1 MSEETKIY
9 CPFAIND
16 KFGRMSYEIKPSANC
31 IEIRRPI
38 FSNEGDKIKTSFSG
52 NLYYTSD
59 NSISTYP
66 LGYLY
71 TKGLAKKG
79 VKYNK
84 QYRREVLWDFGDGTK
99 KMGYNV
105 EHYYKKPGRYC
116 ITCTF
121 FDINRKGYK
130 NSFCAYVIVKEL
142 IPTQLSFVKSF
153 TSSDGTKTV
162 YTKSNIS
169 CSKIERIAR
178 MECLVSNTVDKE
190 FDVFVKRTD
199 DTKHPSYFDLK
210 DNGNLHETRYWTTL
224 RNEQL
229 LYYRTNQVYSNWLQ
243 PSDTFNPNY
252 SKLYYRLTYN
262 SETKQRDFEFYQV
275 IPYKDIDDILNY
287 ITVLNPNGDIRQRAS
302 TKQYKI
308 TQKYTQEQLPSDA
321 VYCGLRGFVD
331 IFYKNDVVD
340 GVNESSDFSIFYD
353 IETENITGELKS
365 SANYLNINPLG
376 LTVKTNANSLD
387 KVKLAA
393 SGNYFLKEV
402 EGGAKLTDK
411 DKVYIDPYFEGSL
424 YKGVNLTCYV
434 FPFCTYEGE
443 EVIML
448 DSSYYV
454 PKDIKLSIESKQ
466 INDDD
471 EFESGTNSDIIVQD
485 QDKSTEW
492 LKKIDLVL
500 NNYIDIEILGTLNNT
515 TKRTIKV
522 VQKPLANINKF
533 SIPKEKQSKVDID
546 RLLQSYMI
554 HPMFSE
560 TSVLK
565 DFVKAYL
572 NTFIQKTTTHS
583 NNFID
588 NVANSKTCY
597 LSNLIAQ
604 LKMMGDDVTE
614 YEYTNFDG
622 INDLKKFT
630 RLLSMNH
637 SDLVGHTREKDWEI
651 YIIKDNK
658 GANVG
663 DVISLDSKITLN
675 TSVATDV
682 DDKDLYGKIQK
693 IEIGKDESVT
703 YDDGVDLIVHDKYT
717 NDVKMVNFR
726 TYLKKYGNGEVYL
739 KDYKEDWGWNL
750 LLPENFEILNE
761 KIAFYEQKVKNKAYA
776 QLQIDSFQK
785 EVERLKQKKRD
796 LIDGYYDFYVLIPKK
811 EVERVGH
818 FLEEEDIT
826 SKIESVKEWKSDW
839 GIAHDVLMKI
849 LLSNGLMTSE
859 RDFEDYYGSLLWET
873 VIINETKSFNNG
885 EISTTI
891 YVEDEAKEYDVKGIV
906 TIRGK
911 IFAEG
916 ENTLYVT
923 LSDGVIDNKD
933 GFEIENDTSITID
946 VQERNIKGE
955 THKIP
960 LTGNRIKDNSLLI
973 ITISGEIDNPDVKV
987 EANIYYDPAV
997 VSGYITCS
1005 ADKNGKGVIYNKTDD
1020 NIDNNFENYK
1030 ITHEISVAVNNGFV
1044 EGVGVNSVPLSFGG
1058 FNVIQKPYK
1067 DEIQTDEINNVN
1079 FDLSDPRLT
1088 FEVDEDGNITHDGET
1103 FTFNGKFTNYL
1114 TIKKATMEVKIDG
1127 TVKKP
1132 TLKIVSCEIDYYYD
1146 YPQLLS
1152 SYELSD
1158 FSSKVSLTNG
1168 NEETLTFDER
1178 LGELITNAILSVHPV
1193 EICIESKIYI
1203 ETEDNAIEE
1212 SRDNYII
1219 LLDDDNAID
1228 VKQLSEFVT
1237 ETTNLKTFINDFSL
1251 SLTRNEGET
1260 TNVGEDKNYTCLI
1273 SGKYNIE
1280 SYDEWILEPIE
1291 LLVSGEVTITKFG
1304 DIVGKVFV
1312 IDINSDK
1319 IINSS
1324 IELTF
1329 KISGDICRGNARLEI
1344 VTNKQPRC
1352 IYVKTFYLNETFYTK
1367 GDDAL
1372 SIGGSVSI
1380 NGFQD
1385 VDKVN
1390 VRFTDSLKDDITT
1403 TTSTSDDSVE
1413 EINGK
1418 YLIIEAYNE
1427 TITPEH
1433 EQIDGETGEVV
1444 LVPET
1449 ISKDIIYKQAFE
1461 VDDSS
1466 VTVNENGEIKWD
1478 GMEVT
1483 PTYSTDYKRVL
1494 IDSNKSKLIINSNNF
1509 GIQKF
1514 VLEGKIKEYTNFGG
1528 SISLSST
1535 EDKANV
1541 ESIQRTFK
1549 GYCDVSVSGEGVLW
1563 DDRDT
1568 DVNLTLEYRPR
1579 IEVTNKKT
1587 GKTSYVSISP
1597 PNVTKTVTVDKDGL
1611 IKIDGGLPTVEIN
1624 FEHFD
1629 EDEIPSDDYDEN
1641 GNLKESNT
1649 EIEDEYDDEGN
1660 LIPKPE
1666 VIDDGDFNYTLS
1678 GSLSM
1683 SGNVQNVRFKEL
1695 LENLFTITVI
1705 DSSFSL
1711 SSSQNWNNTEYPVV
1725 SGGYK
1730 VNVNGKIKKNFE
1742 DSYADITITNINFNI
1757 GDYYI
1762 SEGDRQSHVKFD
1774 ENYTIEN
1781 TSEFNVYQTENHFD
1795 YECDCNITVTIVHED
1810 DKDSDNY
1817 GPDLIVTNEI
1827 TNAGITNRNFTET
1840 TKEFS
1845 WVENDE
1851 SLGGFTV
1858 EASGW
1863 RRGKTEDGQI
1873 DMTVIPKSVV
1883 FKDTNGNLIFTLP
1896 EDILKSKSSS
1906 VILNDTEQNVDFA
1919 FDYFY
1924 EDSNNHVDYSFD
1936 ADVTITIFSADKYT
1950 DEIPNF
1956 NVITKNVV
1964 FEITDRKFTIDKTC
1978 DWSDFTIDGVDETT
1992 NLIGGFNIKVENGV
2006 CGSKDNEF
2014 TITIN
2019 ETTVDG
2025 QILSG
2030 TTSHNW
2036 IWAVQQNGDIIHN
2049 TPYIEGE
2056 TIPFN
2061 LTNNDGSS
2069 LSGEI
2074 LISGN
2079 VKDEDNFNV
2088 ELKNAKLVI
2097 IKTLYI
2103 SKNFEWKDYISDLNI
2118 SGGFNVDAYFKQS
2131 SDTIQFTMHCGEP
2144 FGETFIDGK
2153 PLHGVESLPLAVSD
2167 VDENGNITPQY
2178 DVEFE
2183 LFDSDGNC
2191 FSGKINVI
2199 GTLTDIDVEIFDVVY
2214 KGNHVWVEFN
2224 DYGELIDADLSGLV
2238 DGDSMFTY
2246 TNVGQITNE
2255 DGTVQ
2260 SESFNYNLSS
2270 LTNGDNMFSSCKNL
2284 TTFTSNLSS
2293 LMNGYG
2299 MFNGCTNLSSFNSD
2313 LSSLTDGWH
2322 MFYECENL
2330 SSFNSDL
2337 GSLKSGYQMFN
2348 ECKLDAESLRIIAN
2362 NINDIFDLDKTNYE
2376 HWKYEVLG
2384 KYETISSAYR
2394 GRIDIGHDT
2403 SISED
2408 VIIECGNKLIDK
2420 GWIVYFN
2427 KKEFKK

>member
-16 KFGRMSYEIKPSANC
+16 NFGIMSYEVKPSANC
-31 IEIRRPI
+31 IEIKRPI
-38 FSNEGDKIKTSFSG
+38 FSNEGFKIKTSFSG
-52 NLYYTSD
+52 K
-59 NSISTYP
+59 ISSYN

-71 TKGLAKKG
+71 TNGLANSTGK
-79 VKYNK
+79 KYNK

-99 KMGYNV
+99 KMGYSV

-142 IPTQLSFVKSF
+142 IPTQLSFVKQF

-199 DTKHPSYFDLK
+199 DTTHPSYFDLK

-243 PSDTFNPNY
+243 PSDTFIPNY

-262 SETKQRDFEFYQV
+262 SEAGERDFEFYQV
-275 IPYKDIDDILNY
+275 IPYKDIDDILNK
-287 ITVLNPNGDIRQRAS
+287 ITVLNPNGDVRQKAS
-302 TKQYKI
+302 TKTYKI
-308 TQKYTQEQLPSDA
+308 IQKYTQEQLPSDA
-321 VYCGLRGFVD
+321 IYCGLRGFVD
-331 IFYKNDVVD
+331 IFYKNDVV
-340 GVNESSDFSIFYD
+340 NESSDFSIFYD
-353 IETENITGELKS
+353 IETDNITGELKS

-376 LTVKTNANSLD
+376 LTVKTKANSLD

-454 PKDIKLSIESKQ
+454 PKDINLSIKYEQ
-466 INDDD
+466 IDDK
-471 EFESGTNSDIIVQD
+471 EFESGTNSKVNSATDYLN
-485 QDKSTEW
+485 KSDMW
-492 LKKIDLVL
+492 LKKIELEL
-500 NNYIDIEILGTLNNT
+500 NNYIDLEIDGTINGGENNEES
-515 TKRTIKV
+515 RVIKI
-522 VQKPLANINKF
+522 VQKPLLNIENI

-572 NTFIQKTTTHS
+572 KTFIQKTTTHS

-622 INDLKKFT
+622 INDLKKFA

-637 SDLVGHTREKDWEI
+637 SDLVGHTREKDWDV

-663 DVISLDSKITLN
+663 DVISLDSKITLDV
-675 TSVATDV
+675 TLATNVGDEET
-682 DDKDLYGKIQK
+682 YGKIWK
-693 IEIGKDESVT
+693 IGDEPVS
-703 YDDGVDLIVHDKYT
+703 YEDGVDLIVHDKYT

-726 TYLKKYGNGEVYL
+726 TYLKKYRNNEVYL

-750 LLPENFEILNE
+750 LLPENFGVLNE
-761 KIAFYEQKVKNKAYA
+761 KIAFYEQKAKNKAYA
-776 QLQIDSFQK
+776 KSQIVSFEK
-785 EVERLKQKKRD
+785 EAERLKQKKRD
-796 LIDGYYDFYVLIPKK
+796 LIDGYYDFHVLIPKK

-859 RDFEDYYGSLLWET
+859 RDFEDYQGNLLWET
-873 VIINETKSFNNG
+873 VLINESKTFNRG

-891 YVEDEAKEYDVKGIV
+891 YVENEVGEYEVKGTV

-933 GFEIENDTSITID
+933 GFEIQNDASITIV
-946 VQERNIKGE
+946 VQGRNIKGE
-955 THKIP
+955 TFKIP
-960 LTGNRIKDNSLLI
+960 LTGKRLKENSNLI
-973 ITISGEIDNPDVKV
+973 IKISENSTIDNPDVKV

-1005 ADKNGKGVIYNKTDD
+1005 ADKNDKGVIYNKTDN
-1020 NIDNNFENYK
+1020 NIDNNFKGYE

-1044 EGVGVNSVPLSFGG
+1044 EGVGVNSVPLSFSG
-1058 FNVIQKPYK
+1058 FNVTQKPYEN
-1067 DEIQTDEINNVN
+1067 DIQTDEINNVN

-1088 FEVDEDGNITHDGET
+1088 FEVDDDGNITHDGET
-1103 FTFNGKFTNYL
+1103 FTFNGKFSNYL
-1114 TIKKATMEVKIDG
+1114 TIKEGTMEVKIGG
-1127 TVKKP
+1127 TVKQP
-1132 TLKIVSCEIDYYYD
+1132 TLEIVSCKIDYYYD
-1146 YPQLLS
+1146 YPQLLQ
-1152 SYELSD
+1152 SYNLSD

-1178 LGELITNAILSVHPV
+1178 LGELITNAILAVHPV
-1193 EICIESKIYI
+1193 EISI
-1203 ETEDNAIEE
+1203 ETE
-1212 SRDNYII
+1212 DNYII
-1219 LLDDDNAID
+1219 LLDDNNAID

-1251 SLTRNEGET
+1251 SLTRNDEET
-1260 TNVGEDKNYTCLI
+1260 TIVGEDKYYTCLI

-1291 LLVSGEVTITKFG
+1291 SLVSGEVTITKFG
-1304 DIVGKVFV
+1304 DVGGELTL
-1312 IDINSDK
+1312 DINSDK

-1329 KISGDICRGNARLEI
+1329 KVSGDICRGNATLEI
-1344 VTNKQPRC
+1344 VTNKEPRC

-1367 GDDAL
+1367 GQNELIVGDAVR
-1372 SIGGSVSI
+1372 IK
-1380 NGFQD
+1380 GFQD

-1403 TTSTSDDSVE
+1403 ITSTADDSVE
-1413 EINGK
+1413 ETNGK
-1418 YLIIEAYNE
+1418 YLIIEVYNE
-1427 TITPEH
+1427 NITPEH

-1449 ISKDIIYKQAFE
+1449 ISKEIIYNQVFE

-1466 VTVNENGEIKWD
+1466 VNVNENGEITWD

-1483 PTYSTDYKRVL
+1483 PIYTTDYERVL
-1494 IDSNKSKLIINSNNF
+1494 IDSNISKLSINSNNF
-1509 GIQKF
+1509 GIKEF
-1514 VLEGKIKEYTNFGG
+1514 VLEGKIKDYTNFDG

-1535 EDKANV
+1535 EDKAEV
-1541 ESIQRTFK
+1541 ESVQRTFN
-1549 GYCDVSVSGEGVLW
+1549 GYCDVTVSGKGVLW

-1568 DVNLTLEYRPR
+1568 DVNLTLEYRPKV
-1579 IEVTNKKT
+1579 EVTNKKT
-1587 GKTSYVSISP
+1587 GKTSNVYISP
-1597 PNVTKTVTVDKDGL
+1597 LQVTKTVTVDKDGL
-1611 IKIDGGLPTVEIN
+1611 IKIDGGLPTIEIN

-1629 EDEIPSDDYDEN
+1629 EDEVPGDEYDEE
-1641 GNLKESNT
+1641 GNLKESDT
-1649 EIEDEYDDEGN
+1649 EIEDEYDEQGN

-1666 VIDDGDFNYTLS
+1666 AIDDGDFNYTLS

-1695 LENLFTITVI
+1695 LENLFTITVV
-1705 DSSFSL
+1705 DTSFSF
-1711 SSSQNWNNTEYPVV
+1711 SSSQDWDNTKHPNVT
-1725 SGGYK
+1725 GGYT

-1757 GDYYI
+1757 DDCDI
-1762 SEGDRQSHVKFD
+1762 SEADIQSHVKFN

-1781 TSEFNVYQTENHFD
+1781 TTEFNVFKTENHVD
-1795 YECDCNITVTIVHED
+1795 YDIVGNITVTIEHED
-1810 DKDSDNY
+1810 DQDADNY
-1817 GPDLIVTNEI
+1817 GPDLSVTNEI
-1827 TNAGITNRNFTET
+1827 TKADRIDRNFTEIT
-1840 TKEFS
+1840 EEFS
-1845 WVENDE
+1845 WVEKDE
-1851 SLGGFTV
+1851 SFGSFTV

-1863 RRGKTEDGQI
+1863 RKGETEDGYLELN
-1873 DMTVIPKSVV
+1873 VIPKSIV
-1883 FKDTNGNLIFTLP
+1883 FKDTNGNVVHQGNISESQSASEVL
-1896 EDILKSKSSS
+1896 
-1906 VILNDTEQNVDFA
+1906 VDTEQNVGFV
-1919 FDYFY
+1919 FDYIY
-1924 EDSNNHVDYSFD
+1924 TESHVDYSFG
-1936 ADVTITIFSADKYT
+1936 ANVTITIFSADEYI
-1950 DEIPNF
+1950 DEIPK
-1956 NVITKNVV
+1956 INVV
-1964 FEITDRKFTIDKTC
+1964 TNNVDFKITDRNFTPTYESFYWDNNNTSYGQFSVTSDGWKQGEAEDGELNLTVTPISVVFDDGTDVGKSIQTVNKKIVLNGEETDTSFTFKYEETVNNVDYRFIATVTITPSLTVTTNNVVCERIDKNFTINKTYNW
-1978 DWSDFTIDGVDETT
+1978 DDFTIDGVDETT
-1992 NLIGGFNIKVENGV
+1992 NLVGGFNIKVENGV
-2006 CGSKDNEF
+2006 CGSSENEF

-2030 TTSHNW
+2030 TTTYNW
-2036 IWAVQQNGDIIHN
+2036 MWAVQQNGEIIHN
-2049 TPYIEGE
+2049 TPHIEGE

-2061 LTNNDGSS
+2061 LTNADGTT

-2074 LISGN
+2074 IISGN
-2079 VKDEDNFNV
+2079 VKNGIDV
-2088 ELKNAKLVI
+2088 ELKSAKLV
-2097 IKTLYI
+2097 KTKTINQSYKWETYTTNI
-2103 SKNFEWKDYISDLNI
+2103 DQIETI
-2118 SGGFNVDAYFKQS
+2118 SGGFNIVGSWKSNQNTIQLTMKINDTTINGNGMSGVKTIPLVVSSTNSNGSITPPTSGFTS
-2131 SDTIQFTMHCGEP
+2131 FSLSDTEGNIFSGEIIVK
-2144 FGETFIDGK
+2144 GTVDK
-2153 PLHGVESLPLAVSD
+2153 PLVSMRNVKYVSTVEVYKEIDYDGNVISYNTKGL
-2167 VDENGNITPQY
+2167 ENGREMYVWSGITTY
-2178 DVEFE
+2178 DPSINGDLTKLTNGYDMFRGCPLDFTSVQ
-2183 LFDSDGNC
+2183 
-2191 FSGKINVI
+2191 KI
-2199 GTLTDIDVEIFDVVY
+2199 
-2214 KGNHVWVEFN
+2214 FN
-2224 DYGELIDADLSGLV
+2224 QLQKNPNSFTIQIDADRQ
-2238 DGDSMFTY
+2238 FEEK
-2246 TNVGQITNE
+2246 IK
-2255 DGTVQ
+2255 
-2260 SESFNYNLSS
+2260 SELGVE
-2270 LTNGDNMFSSCKNL
+2270 NGRK
-2284 TTFTSNLSS
+2284 
-2293 LMNGYG
+2293 Y
-2299 MFNGCTNLSSFNSD
+2299 
-2313 LSSLTDGWH
+2313 
-2322 MFYECENL
+2322 
-2330 SSFNSDL
+2330 
-2337 GSLKSGYQMFN
+2337 
-2348 ECKLDAESLRIIAN
+2348 
-2362 NINDIFDLDKTNYE
+2362 INDKIYCQTIFL
-2376 HWKYEVLG
+2376 
-2384 KYETISSAYR
+2384 
-2394 GRIDIGHDT
+2394 
-2403 SISED
+2403 
-2408 VIIECGNKLIDK
+2408 
-2420 GWIVYFN
+2420 
-2427 KKEFKK
+2427 

>member
-9 CPFAIND
+9 CPFAIKDNFD
-16 KFGRMSYEIKPSANC
+16 TMASEIKPSNNS
-31 IEIRRPI
+31 IEVKSAL
-38 FSNEGDKIKTSFSG
+38 FSNEGFKIKTSFSG
-52 NLYYTSD
+52 K
-59 NSISTYP
+59 ISSYN

-71 TKGLAKKG
+71 TNGLAKKG

-99 KMGYNV
+99 KMGYSV

-142 IPTQLSFVKSF
+142 IPTQLSFVKDF
-153 TSSDGTKTV
+153 TSSDGTNTV

-199 DTKHPSYFDLK
+199 ATTHPSYFDLK

-243 PSDTFNPNY
+243 PSDTFKPNY

-287 ITVLNPNGDIRQRAS
+287 ITVLNPNGDVRQKAS
-302 TKQYKI
+302 TKAYKI

-331 IFYKNDVVD
+331 IFYKNDV
-340 GVNESSDFSIFYD
+340 VNESSDFSIFYD

-454 PKDIKLSIESKQ
+454 PKDIKLSIETKQ
-466 INDDD
+466 INDD

-485 QDKSTEW
+485 QDKSIEW
-492 LKKIDLVL
+492 LKKIELVL

-637 SDLVGHTREKDWEI
+637 SDLVGHTREKDWDI

-663 DVISLDSKITLN
+663 DVISLDSKITLD
-675 TSVATDV
+675 TAVATDV

-693 IEIGKDESVT
+693 IEDKPIG

-726 TYLKKYGNGEVYL
+726 TYLKKYGNSEVYL

-761 KIAFYEQKVKNKAYA
+761 KIAFYEQKAKNKAYA
-776 QLQIDSFQK
+776 QSQIDSFQK
-785 EVERLKQKKRD
+785 EAERLKQKKRD

-811 EVERVGH
+811 EMERIGH

-873 VIINETKSFNNG
+873 VVINETKSFNRG

-891 YVEDEAKEYDVKGIV
+891 YVEDEAKEYDVKGTV

-923 LSDGVIDNKD
+923 LSDGIIDNKD

-960 LTGNRIKDNSLLI
+960 LTGKRIKDNSLLS
-973 ITISGEIDNPDVKV
+973 ITISGEIDNPDV
-987 EANIYYDPAV
+987 EISAEIYYDPAV

-1005 ADKNGKGVIYNKTDD
+1005 DDYEGSGLIYNKTDD
-1020 NIDNNFENYK
+1020 NIDNNFKGYE

-1044 EGVGVNSVPLSFGG
+1044 EGVGVNSVPLSFSG
-1058 FNVIQKPYK
+1058 FNVTQKPYEK
-1067 DEIQTDEINNVN
+1067 DIQTDEINNVN
-1079 FDLSDPRLT
+1079 FDLSDPKLT
-1088 FEVDEDGNITHDGET
+1088 FEVDDDGNIIHDGET

-1114 TIKKATMEVKIDG
+1114 TIKKATMEVKIGG

-1132 TLKIVSCEIDYYYD
+1132 TLEIVSCEIDYYYD

-1178 LGELITNAILSVHPV
+1178 LGELITNAILAVHPI
-1193 EICIESKIYI
+1193 EICIE
-1203 ETEDNAIEE
+1203 TE
-1212 SRDNYII
+1212 DNYII

-1237 ETTNLKTFINDFSL
+1237 ETTNLKTFINNFSL

-1280 SYDEWILEPIE
+1280 SYDEWILEPID

-1304 DIVGKVFV
+1304 DVVGKEIV
-1312 IDINSDK
+1312 INFNSDK

-1329 KISGDICRGNARLEI
+1329 KVGGDICRGNATLEI

-1352 IYVKTFYLNETFYTK
+1352 IYVKIFYLDETFYTK
-1367 GDDAL
+1367 GWGELKVGDA
-1372 SIGGSVSI
+1372 VSI
-1380 NGFQD
+1380 KGFQD

-1403 TTSTSDDSVE
+1403 LTSTSDDSVE
-1413 EINGK
+1413 EINGNC
-1418 YLIIEAYNE
+1418 LIIEAYNE

-1449 ISKDIIYKQAFE
+1449 ISKEIIYKQVFD

-1466 VTVNENGEIKWD
+1466 VTVNENGEITWN

-1483 PTYSTDYKRVL
+1483 PTYSTDYERVL
-1494 IDSNKSKLIINSNNF
+1494 IDSDKSKLIINSNNF
-1509 GIQKF
+1509 GIKEF
-1514 VLEGKIKEYTNFGG
+1514 KLEGKIKDYINFNG

-1535 EDKANV
+1535 EDKATV

-1549 GYCDVSVSGEGVLW
+1549 GYCDVSVSGQGVLW

-1568 DVNLTLEYRPR
+1568 DVNLTLEYRPK

-1629 EDEIPSDDYDEN
+1629 EDEVPSDEYDEN
-1641 GNLKESNT
+1641 GNLIKSDT

-1705 DSSFSL
+1705 DSSFAL
-1711 SSSQNWNNTEYPVV
+1711 DDYYTWDNTNNPDV
-1725 SGGYK
+1725 SGGF
-1730 VNVNGKIKKNFE
+1730 NVRASGKIKKNDE
-1742 DSYADITITNINFNI
+1742 DSLANITITNVDTKI
-1757 GDYYI
+1757 GDCIIPIYYNDAVSFDVPI
-1762 SEGDRQSHVKFD
+1762 TIDINVKKTEEHIDYVFD
-1774 ENYTIEN
+1774 G
-1781 TSEFNVYQTENHFD
+1781 S
-1795 YECDCNITVTIVHED
+1795 ITVTVVFESD
-1810 DKDSDNY
+1810 EDSDNY
-1817 GPDLIVTNEI
+1817 GPDLIVNKSINTATFDDRNISRSENQKWEVENKEDDSGFTISFVGWKKGVIEGLKEEGNATINIIPDKTI
-1827 TNAGITNRNFTET
+1827 TISGHEFTLPQINDISISLDEFGTSEQNSQTITSSFTDTINHIDYLFEGTIQYKIDEGIINVNHTINYNVNDRNFTPTYESYYWDDNNTSYGQFSVASDGWKQGEVEDGELNLTVTPISVIFDDGTDVGKSIETQNKKIVLNGDETYTSFTFKYEET
-1840 TKEFS
+1840 T
-1845 WVENDE
+1845 N
-1851 SLGGFTV
+1851 
-1858 EASGW
+1858 
-1863 RRGKTEDGQI
+1863 
-1873 DMTVIPKSVV
+1873 
-1883 FKDTNGNLIFTLP
+1883 
-1896 EDILKSKSSS
+1896 
-1906 VILNDTEQNVDFA
+1906 NVDYHFA
-1919 FDYFY
+1919 
-1924 EDSNNHVDYSFD
+1924 
-1936 ADVTITIFSADKYT
+1936 ATVTITPTLIVT
-1950 DEIPNF
+1950 TN
-1956 NVITKNVV
+1956 NVIC
-1964 FEITDRKFTIDKTC
+1964 ERIDRNFTINKTYNW
-1978 DWSDFTIDGVDETT
+1978 DDFTIDGVDETT
-1992 NLIGGFNIKVENGV
+1992 NLVGGFNVKVENGV
-2006 CGSKDNEF
+2006 MGQENTF
-2014 TITIN
+2014 NITIN
-2019 ETTVDG
+2019 GTTVDG

-2036 IWAVQQNGDIIHN
+2036 IWAVQRNGDIIHN
-2049 TPYIEGE
+2049 TLYIEGE

-2061 LTNNDGSS
+2061 LTNTDGTT

-2097 IKTLYI
+2097 IKTKDINSRY
-2103 SKNFEWKDYISDLNI
+2103 EWSSYTTEVSEIEII
-2118 SGGFNVDAYFKQS
+2118 SGGFNIVGSWKSNQNTLQLTMKIDSATTINGNVMSGEMSIPLVISSTNSSGIITPPTDGFTSFELTDEEGNIFSGEIIVKGTVDKPLVSIRNINYVSTVEVYKEIDYDGNVISYNTKGLENGREMYVWSGITTYDPLINGDLTKLTNGYDMLRGCPLDFTSVQKIFNQLEKNPNS
-2131 SDTIQFTMHCGEP
+2131 FTIQ
-2144 FGETFIDGK
+2144 
-2153 PLHGVESLPLAVSD
+2153 
-2167 VDENGNITPQY
+2167 
-2178 DVEFE
+2178 
-2183 LFDSDGNC
+2183 
-2191 FSGKINVI
+2191 
-2199 GTLTDIDVEIFDVVY
+2199 
-2214 KGNHVWVEFN
+2214 
-2224 DYGELIDADLSGLV
+2224 IDADSQFEDKIKSELGVEGSG
-2238 DGDSMFTY
+2238 
-2246 TNVGQITNE
+2246 
-2255 DGTVQ
+2255 
-2260 SESFNYNLSS
+2260 
-2270 LTNGDNMFSSCKNL
+2270 NGRKYI
-2284 TTFTSNLSS
+2284 
-2293 LMNGYG
+2293 NGKIL
-2299 MFNGCTNLSSFNSD
+2299 C
-2313 LSSLTDGWH
+2313 
-2322 MFYECENL
+2322 
-2330 SSFNSDL
+2330 
-2337 GSLKSGYQMFN
+2337 QMVF
-2348 ECKLDAESLRIIAN
+2348 L
-2362 NINDIFDLDKTNYE
+2362 
-2376 HWKYEVLG
+2376 
-2384 KYETISSAYR
+2384 
-2394 GRIDIGHDT
+2394 
-2403 SISED
+2403 
-2408 VIIECGNKLIDK
+2408 
-2420 GWIVYFN
+2420 
-2427 KKEFKK
+2427 

>member
-16 KFGRMSYEIKPSANC
+16 NFGIMSYEVKPNANC
-31 IEIRRPI
+31 IEIKRPI
-38 FSNEGDKIKTSFSG
+38 FSNEGFKIKTSFSG
-52 NLYYTSD
+52 K
-59 NSISTYP
+59 ISSYN

-71 TKGLAKKG
+71 TNGLANSTGK
-79 VKYNK
+79 KYNK

-99 KMGYNV
+99 KMGYSV

-142 IPTQLSFVKSF
+142 IPTQLSFVKQF
-153 TSSDGTKTV
+153 TSSDDTETV

-190 FDVFVKRTD
+190 FNVFVKRTD
-199 DTKHPSYFDLK
+199 DTTHPSYFDLK

-243 PSDTFNPNY
+243 PSDTFIPNY

-262 SETKQRDFEFYQV
+262 SEANERDFEFYQV

-287 ITVLNPNGDIRQRAS
+287 ITVLNPNGDVRQKAS
-302 TKQYKI
+302 TKTYKI

-331 IFYKNDVVD
+331 IFYKNDI
-340 GVNESSDFSIFYD
+340 VNDSSDFSIFYD

-454 PKDIKLSIESKQ
+454 PKDINLSIETKQ
-466 INDDD
+466 INDD
-471 EFESGTNSDIIVQD
+471 EFESGTNSKSIVQD
-485 QDKSTEW
+485 QDKSIEW
-492 LKKIDLVL
+492 LKKIELEL
-500 NNYIDIEILGTLNNT
+500 NNYIDLEIDGTLNNT

-522 VQKPLANINKF
+522 VQKPLLNIENI
-533 SIPKEKQSKVDID
+533 SIPKEKQSKVDVD

-572 NTFIQKTTTHS
+572 NTFIQKTATHS

-604 LKMMGDDVTE
+604 LKMMGDEVSE
-614 YEYTNFDG
+614 FEYTNFDG
-622 INDLKKFT
+622 INDLKKFA

-637 SDLVGHTREKDWEI
+637 SDLVGHTREKDWDV

-663 DVISLDSKITLN
+663 DVISLDSKITLDTTLAN
-675 TSVATDV
+675 YIDGEDS
-682 DDKDLYGKIQK
+682 YGKIWK
-693 IEIGKDESVT
+693 IEDKAVDYVN
-703 YDDGVDLIVHDKYT
+703 GVDLIVHDKYT

-726 TYLKKYGNGEVYL
+726 TYLKKYRNNEVYL
-739 KDYKEDWGWNL
+739 KDYNEDWGWNL
-750 LLPENFEILNE
+750 LLPENFGVLNE
-761 KIAFYEQKVKNKAYA
+761 KIAFYEQKAKNKAYA
-776 QLQIDSFQK
+776 KSQIVSFEK
-785 EVERLKQKKRD
+785 EAERLKQKKRE

-849 LLSNGLMTSE
+849 LLTNGLMTSE
-859 RDFEDYYGSLLWET
+859 RDFEDYQGNLLWET
-873 VIINETKSFNNG
+873 VLINESKTFNRG
-885 EISTTI
+885 EIPTTI
-891 YVEDEAKEYDVKGIV
+891 YVENKIDNFEVKGTV

-933 GFEIENDTSITID
+933 GFEIENGASITIV
-946 VQERNIKGE
+946 VQGRDINEQ
-955 THKIP
+955 THEIP
-960 LTGNRIKDNSLLI
+960 LKGKRIKEDSNLI
-973 ITISGEIDNPDVKV
+973 IKISENSTIDNPNV
-987 EANIYYDPAV
+987 EISAKIHYDPAV
-997 VSGYITCS
+997 VSGYINCNNNHEV
-1005 ADKNGKGVIYNKTDD
+1005 AGQIFNKEDD
-1020 NIDNNFENYK
+1020 ELDENFNNQK
-1030 ITHEISVAVNNGFV
+1030 IIHNSTISVVNGFV
-1044 EGVGVNSVPLSFGG
+1044 EGVGVNSVPLSFTA
-1058 FNVIQKPYK
+1058 FSVTQKPYEDK
-1067 DEIQTDEINNVN
+1067 DKITSNELKNIK

-1088 FEVDEDGNITHDGET
+1088 FNVNDEGEIEHDGET
-1103 FTFNGKFTNYL
+1103 FTFNGQFTKYL
-1114 TIKKATMEVKIDG
+1114 TIKEGTITVQLTG
-1127 TVKKP
+1127 TVKNP
-1132 TLKIVSCEIDYYYD
+1132 LLEIVGCKISYYYD
-1146 YPQLLS
+1146 YPQLLQ
-1152 SYELSD
+1152 SYNLSD

-1168 NEETLTFDER
+1168 KEEKLTFDER

-1193 EICIESKIYI
+1193 ETQTQCCF
-1203 ETEDNAIEE
+1203 ETE
-1212 SRDNYII
+1212 DNYII
-1219 LLDDDNAID
+1219 LLDEENAID
-1228 VKQLSEFVT
+1228 IKQLSEFVT
-1237 ETTNLKTFINDFSL
+1237 ETYNLKTFIDEFSL
-1251 SLTRNEGET
+1251 SLTRNEVET
-1260 TNVGEDKNYTCLI
+1260 TIEGEDKDYTCLI

-1304 DIVGKVFV
+1304 DVGGELTLT
-1312 IDINSDK
+1312 INSDK

-1329 KISGDICRGNARLEI
+1329 KVSGDICRGNATLEI
-1344 VTNKQPRC
+1344 VTNKEPRC
-1352 IYVKTFYLNETFYTK
+1352 IYVKTFYLNEIFYTK
-1367 GDDAL
+1367 GWDELIVGEAVR
-1372 SIGGSVSI
+1372 IK
-1380 NGFQD
+1380 GFQD

-1413 EINGK
+1413 EINGN

-1427 TITPEH
+1427 IITPGYEYK
-1433 EQIDGETGEVV
+1433 DGETDEVV

-1449 ISKDIIYKQAFE
+1449 ISKEIIYKQEFE
-1461 VDDSS
+1461 VDNSS
-1466 VTVNENGEIKWD
+1466 VNVNENGEITWN

-1483 PTYSTDYKRVL
+1483 PIYTTDYERVL
-1494 IDSNKSKLIINSNNF
+1494 IDSNTSKLSINSNNF
-1509 GIQKF
+1509 GIKEF
-1514 VLEGKIKEYTNFGG
+1514 VLEGKIKDYTNFDG

-1535 EDKANV
+1535 EDKAEV
-1541 ESIQRTFK
+1541 ESIQRTFN
-1549 GYCDVSVSGEGVLW
+1549 GYCDVAVSGKGVLW

-1568 DVNLTLEYRPR
+1568 DVNLTLEYRPKV
-1579 IEVTNKKT
+1579 EVTNKKT
-1587 GKTSYVSISP
+1587 GKTSDVYISP
-1597 PNVTKTVTVDKDGL
+1597 LQVTKTVTVDKDGL
-1611 IKIDGGLPTVEIN
+1611 IKIDGGLPTVKIN

-1629 EDEIPSDDYDEN
+1629 EDEVPSDDEN
-1641 GNLKESNT
+1641 GNLNDT
-1649 EIEDEYDDEGN
+1649 EIEDEYDEDGI

-1666 VIDDGDFNYTLS
+1666 AIGDGDFNYTLS

-1683 SGNVQNVRFKEL
+1683 SGNVQNVIFEEL
-1695 LENLFTITVI
+1695 LENLFTISVV
-1705 DSSFSL
+1705 DSSFSF
-1711 SSSQNWNNTEYPVV
+1711 SSSQDWDKTECPNV
-1725 SGGYK
+1725 SGGFI
-1730 VNVNGKIKKNFE
+1730 VNVNGKIKKDFE
-1742 DSYADITITNINFNI
+1742 DSYADITITNIDFNI

-1762 SEGDRQSHVKFD
+1762 SEGDRHARVTFD

-1781 TSEFNVYQTENHFD
+1781 ITEFNGIKTQNHVD
-1795 YECDCNITVTIVHED
+1795 YVIEGNITVTIKHED
-1810 DKDSDNY
+1810 DQDADNY
-1817 GPDLIVTNEI
+1817 GPDLSVTNKITKAEI
-1827 TNAGITNRNFTET
+1827 INDRNFTINKT
-1840 TKEFS
+1840 YS
-1845 WVENDE
+1845 WVDIDE
-1851 SLGGFTV
+1851 SLGGYEV
-1858 EASGW
+1858 NINGW
-1863 RRGKTEDGQI
+1863 RKGETEDGQI
-1873 DMTVIPKSVV
+1873 NITVIPKSVV
-1883 FKDTNGNLIFTLP
+1883 FKDLNGNWDFSLP
-1896 EDILKSKSSS
+1896 DNFLENQSAS
-1906 VILNDTEQNVDFA
+1906 VVLNDKEQNVDFV
-1919 FDYFY
+1919 FDYIY
-1924 EDSNNHVDYSFD
+1924 EDTENHIDYSFN
-1936 ADVTITIFSADKYT
+1936 ATVTISPSLSVT
-1950 DEIPNF
+1950 
-1956 NVITKNVV
+1956 TKNVV
-1964 FEITDRKFTIDKTC
+1964 FEINDRNFTINKTY
-1978 DWSDFTIDGVDETT
+1978 DWSDFKNIEGVDETT
-1992 NLIGGFNIKVENGV
+1992 NLVGGFNIDVENGV
-2006 CGSKDNEF
+2006 CGSTDNKF
-2014 TITIN
+2014 IITIN

-2030 TTSHNW
+2030 TTTQNW
-2036 IWAVQQNGDIIHN
+2036 IWTVQKNGNIHHN

-2061 LTNNDGSS
+2061 LTNTDGTT

-2079 VKDEDNFNV
+2079 VKNNFKV
-2088 ELKNAKLVI
+2088 ELTSSKFVKTKTINKNYKWEDFTTNI
-2097 IKTLYI
+2097 DEIET
-2103 SKNFEWKDYISDLNI
+2103 I
-2118 SGGFNVDAYFKQS
+2118 SGGFDLNYTYKAT
-2131 SDTIQFTMHCGEP
+2131 DTTVTPMITI
-2144 FGETFIDGK
+2144 GETVI
-2153 PLHGVESLPLAVSD
+2153 
-2167 VDENGNITPQY
+2167 NGR
-2178 DVEFE
+2178 
-2183 LFDSDGNC
+2183 
-2191 FSGKINVI
+2191 K
-2199 GTLTDIDVEIFDVVY
+2199 
-2214 KGNHVWVEFN
+2214 
-2224 DYGELIDADLSGLV
+2224 V
-2238 DGDSMFTY
+2238 DGDTSI
-2246 TNVGQITNE
+2246 NLSSCLITNGYINPPDE
-2255 DGTVQ
+2255 TITQFTLIDEEGYEFIGKFNIGGAVENPTITVTNITYKEPKIYVEYDNNGNLIANDLRKLEHGFDLFRGQ
-2260 SESFNYNLSS
+2260 NITSFKGDLSS
-2270 LTNGDNMFSSCKNL
+2270 LTNGYEMFDSCYEL
-2284 TTFTSNLSS
+2284 TSFDANLSS
-2293 LMNGYG
+2293 LNDAFR
-2299 MFNGCTNLSSFNSD
+2299 MFSNS
-2313 LSSLTDGWH
+2313 
-2322 MFYECENL
+2322 
-2330 SSFNSDL
+2330 
-2337 GSLKSGYQMFN
+2337 
-2348 ECKLDAESLRIIAN
+2348 KLDGASVRKILTTIPTYTDDGSHRLSIGVSEEG
-2362 NINDIFDLDKTNYE
+2362 KQ
-2376 HWKYEVLG
+2376 VLKELTG
-2384 KYETISSAYR
+2384 GSEGTIQY
-2394 GRIDIGHDT
+2394 
-2403 SISED
+2403 
-2408 VIIECGNKLIDK
+2408 K
-2420 GWIVYFN
+2420 GWAITCMVN
-2427 KKEFKK
+2427 

>member
-16 KFGRMSYEIKPSANC
+16 KFGDIDSEVKPSANC

-38 FSNEGDKIKTSFSG
+38 FSNEGFKIKTSFSG
-52 NLYYTSD
+52 K
-59 NSISTYP
+59 ISSYN

-71 TKGLAKKG
+71 TNGLANSTGK
-79 VKYNK
+79 KYNK

-99 KMGYNV
+99 KMGYSV

-142 IPTQLSFVKSF
+142 IPTQLSFVKEF

-199 DTKHPSYFDLK
+199 DTTHPSYFDLK

-243 PSDTFNPNY
+243 PSDTFKPNY

-262 SETKQRDFEFYQV
+262 SEKKERDFEFYQV

-287 ITVLNPNGDIRQRAS
+287 ITVLNPNWDVRQKAS

-340 GVNESSDFSIFYD
+340 ENSDFSIFYD

-376 LTVKTNANSLD
+376 LTVKTKANSLD

-424 YKGVNLTCYV
+424 YKGLNLPCYV
-434 FPFCTYEGE
+434 FPFCTYEK
-443 EVIML
+443 
-448 DSSYYV
+448 SSFKMVDGCYYV
-454 PKDIKLSIESKQ
+454 PKDVKLKITTVENIDK
-466 INDDD
+466 
-471 EFESGTNSDIIVQD
+471 EFESGTNSEVISATDGSNELD
-485 QDKSTEW
+485 MW
-492 LKKIDLVL
+492 LKKIELEL
-500 NNYIDIEILGTLNNT
+500 NNYIDLEITGTLNDGTSNEVS
-515 TKRTIKV
+515 RVIKI
-522 VQKPLANINKF
+522 VQKPLLNIENI
-533 SIPKEKQSKVDID
+533 SIPREKQSKVDID

-572 NTFIQKTTTHS
+572 NTFIQKTATHS

-637 SDLVGHTREKDWEI
+637 SDLVGHTREKEWDV

-663 DVISLDSKITLN
+663 DVISLDSKITLDE
-675 TSVATDV
+675 SLATYS
-682 DDKDLYGKIQK
+682 DDEDSYGKIQK
-693 IEIGKDESVT
+693 IEDKPVI

-726 TYLKKYGNGEVYL
+726 TYLKKYRNNEVYL

-750 LLPENFEILNE
+750 LLPENFGVLNE
-761 KIAFYEQKVKNKAYA
+761 KIAFYEQKAKNKAYA
-776 QLQIDSFQK
+776 KSQIVSFEK
-785 EVERLKQKKRD
+785 EAERLKQKKRD

-859 RDFEDYYGSLLWET
+859 RAFDDYQGNLLWET
-873 VIINETKSFNNG
+873 VVINETKSFNRG

-891 YVEDEAKEYDVKGIV
+891 YVEDEAVEYDVKGDV
-906 TIRGK
+906 LIRGK
-911 IFAEG
+911 VFAEG
-916 ENTLYVT
+916 KNTLYIA
-923 LSDGVIDNKD
+923 LDGGIIGEKDAFGIQNDVI
-933 GFEIENDTSITID
+933 EID
-946 VQERNIKGE
+946 VQGRDIEEE
-955 THKIP
+955 TFEIP
-960 LTGNRIKDNSLLI
+960 LIGKRIKDNSLLS
-973 ITISGEIDNPDVKV
+973 ITISGKIDKPNVKV
-987 EANIYYDPAV
+987 KANIYYDPAV
-997 VSGYITCS
+997 VSGYITCF
-1005 ADKNGKGVIYNKTDD
+1005 DDYEGLDEGVIYNKTDD
-1020 NIDNNFENYK
+1020 DIDDNFENYK
-1030 ITHEISVAVNNGFV
+1030 ITHKISVAVNNGFV
-1044 EGVGVNSVPLSFGG
+1044 EGVGVNSVPLSFSG
-1058 FNVIQKPYK
+1058 FNVTQKPYEK
-1067 DEIQTDEINNVN
+1067 DIQTDEINNVN

-1088 FEVDEDGNITHDGET
+1088 FEVDDDGNITHDGET

-1114 TIKKATMEVKIDG
+1114 TIKEGTMKVKIGG
-1127 TVKKP
+1127 TVKSP
-1132 TLKIVSCEIDYYYD
+1132 TLEIVSCKIDYYYD

-1152 SYELSD
+1152 SYNLSD

-1178 LGELITNAILSVHPV
+1178 LGELITNAILAVHPV
-1193 EICIESKIYI
+1193 ETQFCI
-1203 ETEDNAIEE
+1203 ETE
-1212 SRDNYII
+1212 DNYII
-1219 LLDDDNAID
+1219 LLDEDNAID

-1237 ETTNLKTFINDFSL
+1237 APTNLKTFISDFSL

-1280 SYDEWILEPIE
+1280 SYDEWILEPFE

-1304 DIVGKVFV
+1304 DVGGELTLA
-1312 IDINSDK
+1312 INSDK

-1329 KISGDICRGNARLEI
+1329 KVSGDICRGNATLEI
-1344 VTNKQPRC
+1344 VTNKEPRC
-1352 IYVKTFYLNETFYTK
+1352 LYVKTFYLNETFYTK
-1367 GDDAL
+1367 GWNEL
-1372 SIGGSVSI
+1372 IIGEAVRI
-1380 NGFQD
+1380 KGFQD

-1413 EINGK
+1413 EINGN
-1418 YLIIEAYNE
+1418 YLILEAYNE

-1449 ISKDIIYKQAFE
+1449 ISKEIIYKQVFE

-1466 VTVNENGEIKWD
+1466 VKVNENGEITWN

-1483 PTYSTDYKRVL
+1483 PIYTTDYERVL
-1494 IDSNKSKLIINSNNF
+1494 IDSDKSKLSINSNNF
-1509 GIQKF
+1509 GIKEF
-1514 VLEGKIKEYTNFGG
+1514 VLEGKIKDYTNFDG

-1541 ESIQRTFK
+1541 ESIQRTFS
-1549 GYCDVSVSGEGVLW
+1549 GYCDVTVSGKSVLW

-1568 DVNLTLEYRPR
+1568 DVNLILEYRPE

-1587 GKTSYVSISP
+1587 GKTSNVYISP
-1597 PNVTKTVTVDKDGL
+1597 LQVTKTVTVDKDGL

-1629 EDEIPSDDYDEN
+1629 EDEKPSDEYDAD
-1641 GNLKESNT
+1641 GNLIKNNT

-1666 VIDDGDFNYTLS
+1666 AIDDGDFNYTLT
-1678 GSLSM
+1678 GSLSL
-1683 SGNVQNVRFKEL
+1683 SGDVQNVSFSESLDEMFKL
-1695 LENLFTITVI
+1695 IVVDT
-1705 DSSFSL
+1705 SFSL
-1711 SSSQNWNNTEYPVV
+1711 SSSQNWDNTKHPDV

-1730 VNVNGKIKKNFE
+1730 VNVNGKIKKNIE
-1742 DSYADITITNINFNI
+1742 DSYADITIINIGFNI

-1762 SEGDRQSHVKFD
+1762 SEVDKQSLGVKFN
-1774 ENYTIEN
+1774 EKNTIEN
-1781 TSEFNVYQTENHFD
+1781 TTEFNVFKTENHVD
-1795 YECDCNITVTIVHED
+1795 YDIVGNITVTIKHED
-1810 DKDSDNY
+1810 DEDADNY
-1817 GPDLIVTNEI
+1817 GPDLSVTNEI
-1827 TNAGITNRNFTET
+1827 TTAEIIDRNISGSKNQKWEVKNKEDDSGFTISFVGWKQGEVEDGEATINITTDKTITISGHEFTLPQIDDISISLDKDGTSEQTSQTITSSFTENHIDYLFDGTIQYKIDEGIINVNHTINYSDYDRNFIPTYDSYYWDDNNT
-1840 TKEFS
+1840 SYGQFS
-1845 WVENDE
+1845 VTSD
-1851 SLGGFTV
+1851 
-1858 EASGW
+1858 GW
-1863 RRGKTEDGQI
+1863 KQGEVEDGELNL
-1873 DMTVIPKSVV
+1873 TVTPISVV
-1883 FKDTNGNLIFTLP
+1883 FDDGTDVGKSIQTLNKKIALNGEETYTSFTFNY
-1896 EDILKSKSSS
+1896 EETK
-1906 VILNDTEQNVDFA
+1906 NNVDYRFTA
-1919 FDYFY
+1919 T
-1924 EDSNNHVDYSFD
+1924 
-1936 ADVTITIFSADKYT
+1936 VTITPTLIVT
-1950 DEIPNF
+1950 TN
-1956 NVITKNVV
+1956 NVIC
-1964 FEITDRKFTIDKTC
+1964 ERIDRNFAINKTYNW
-1978 DWSDFTIDGVDETT
+1978 DDFTIDGVDETT
-1992 NLIGGFNIKVENGV
+1992 NLVGGFNVKVENGV
-2006 CGSKDNEF
+2006 MGQENTFD
-2014 TITIN
+2014 ITIN
-2019 ETTVDG
+2019 KTTINENELTGNSSYTKTIEVDKDG
-2025 QILSG
+2025 NITNGVILPFELG
-2030 TTSHNW
+2030 N
-2036 IWAVQQNGDIIHN
+2036 QNGYDF
-2049 TPYIEGE
+2049 T
-2056 TIPFN
+2056 
-2061 LTNNDGSS
+2061 
-2069 LSGEI
+2069 GEI
-2074 LISGN
+2074 VISGN
-2079 VKDEDNFNV
+2079 VK
-2088 ELKNAKLVI
+2088 ELDSLV
-2097 IKTLYI
+2097 
-2103 SKNFEWKDYISDLNI
+2103 
-2118 SGGFNVDAYFKQS
+2118 
-2131 SDTIQFTMHCGEP
+2131 TIQNCKINFT
-2144 FGETFIDGK
+2144 
-2153 PLHGVESLPLAVSD
+2153 LS
-2167 VDENGNITPQY
+2167 Y
-2178 DVEFE
+2178 DV
-2183 LFDSDGNC
+2183 
-2191 FSGKINVI
+2191 
-2199 GTLTDIDVEIFDVVY
+2199 
-2214 KGNHVWVEFN
+2214 
-2224 DYGELIDADLSGLV
+2224 
-2238 DGDSMFTY
+2238 
-2246 TNVGQITNE
+2246 
-2255 DGTVQ
+2255 
-2260 SESFNYNLSS
+2260 SEA
-2270 LTNGDNMFSSCKNL
+2270 
-2284 TTFTSNLSS
+2284 
-2293 LMNGYG
+2293 NGYIPDSYK
-2299 MFNGCTNLSSFNSD
+2299 NGSD
-2313 LSSLTDGWH
+2313 SWNTVVLTPNKDV
-2322 MFYECENL
+2322 
-2330 SSFNSDL
+2330 
-2337 GSLKSGYQMFN
+2337 LKISIVN
-2348 ECKLDAESLRIIAN
+2348 EKGEML
-2362 NINDIFDLDKTNYE
+2362 NDE
-2376 HWKYEVLG
+2376 
-2384 KYETISSAYR
+2384 
-2394 GRIDIGHDT
+2394 
-2403 SISED
+2403 
-2408 VIIECGNKLIDK
+2408 
-2420 GWIVYFN
+2420 
-2427 KKEFKK
+2427 